1 MHLQMDVRAAGAASA
16 AGAATTTAASGAT
29 AAKAITLAP
38 TIALGDLP
46 FEAPCTQ
53 QGFSIRTVV
62 HSDGKKYAIYFLNCE
77 TVGVAAL
84 T

>member
-1 MHLQMDVRAAGAASA
+1 MHLQMGLRTTGAASA
-16 AGAATTTAASGAT
+16 AGAATTTAASGA
-29 AAKAITLAP
+29 KAITLAP
-38 TIALGDLP
+38 TMALGDVP
-46 FEAPCTQ
+46 FEVPCTQ
-53 QGFSIRTVV
+53 HGFSIRTVA